1 MNEKDEG
8 RGWKNVQYPKKEASS
23 SAQRAE
29 LTPACLEGSGWRSK
43 CSSGTEAGVDEM
55 HLF

>member
-29 LTPACLEGSGWRSK
+29 LTPACLEGSGWRSE
-43 CSSGTEAGVDEM
+43 CSSGTEADVDEM